1 MNSLKI
7 TGNVGKDPVSRITK
21 SGKEM
26 ASFSLA
32 HSTGKDDQKTTIW
45 FDVLAFDE
53 LAAQVNET
61 VRKGNRLLVEG
72 RFSIETY
79 TKRDGTQGT
88 SYKIL
93 ANTVVFDT
101 SAKKDA
107 AGEPAVAESKE
118 DWGGF

>member
-1 MNSLKI
+1 VEVSGVNSLKI
-7 TGNVGKDPVSRITK
+7 NGNVGKDPVSRVTK

-53 LAAQVNET
+53 LAAQVVEG
-61 VRKGNRLLVEG
+61 VRKGSRVLVEG

-79 TKRDGTQGT
+79 EKRDGTPGT
-88 SYKIL
+88 AYKIL
-93 ANTVVFDT
+93 ANSVVLE
-101 SAKKDA
+101 AKR
-107 AGEPAVAESKE
+107 EPAEPSAEE
-118 DWGGF
+118 WGGF

>member
-7 TGNVGKDPVSRITK
+7 TGNVGKDPMSRVTK

-26 ASFSLA
+26 ATFSLA

-61 VRKGNRLLVEG
+61 VRKGSRVLVEG
-72 RFSIETY
+72 RFTIETY
-79 TKRDGTQGT
+79 EKRDGSQGT
-88 SYKIL
+88 AYKIL
-93 ANTVVFDT
+93 ANSVVFDT
-101 SAKKDA
+101 TAKKEPVEAGDA
-107 AGEPAVAESKE
+107 KE

>member
-7 TGNVGKDPVSRITK
+7 TGNVGKDPVSRVTK

-26 ASFSLA
+26 ATFSLA

-45 FDVLAFDE
+45 FDVLAFDD
-53 LAAQVNET
+53 LAAQVSET
-61 VRKGNRLLVEG
+61 VRKGSRVLVEG

-79 TKRDGTQGT
+79 EKRDGSQGT
-88 SYKIL
+88 AYKVL
-93 ANTVVFDT
+93 ANSVVFDT
-101 SAKKDA
+101 TAKK
-107 AGEPAVAESKE
+107 EPVESKE

>member
-7 TGNVGKDPVSRITK
+7 NGNVGKDPVSRVTK

-53 LAAQVNET
+53 LAAQVNES
-61 VRKGNRLLVEG
+61 VRKGARVLVEG

-79 TKRDGTQGT
+79 QKRDGSQGT
-88 SYKIL
+88 AYKIL
-93 ANTVVFDT
+93 ANSVVLE
-101 SAKKDA
+101 ARR
-107 AGEPAVAESKE
+107 EQQAESAPSAE